1 MKKSP
6 VISSALNEHYNLN
19 FQLGIE
25 YLSLSQQVYNIGM
38 QNLANY
44 IKKLAEDKLTIHK
57 DKLFN
62 YLVNQNIAIDGKI
75 QTSTCKTYAKPVEMV
90 KHILDHEE
98 NVKEK
103 ILELS
108 NLSLKENDHETFH
121 FLTWFVNDG
130 VKDYGEVK
138 NIYNLFSLSDDILA
152 IDQSVK
158 DLDY

>member
-1 MKKSP
+1 MKKSS

>member
-6 VISSALNEHYNLN
+6 IISNALNEHYNLN

-38 QNLANY
+38 HNLGSY

-62 YLVNQNIAIDGKI
+62 YLVNQNIAIEGKI

-108 NLSLKENDHETFH
+108 NMSLKENDHETFH

-130 VKDYGEVK
+130 IKDYGEVK